1 MGIGKNRAA
10 ITKRELSQL
19 YYLSREIEQDRKRLE
34 ELEAAAQ
41 GITQQITGM
50 PPAGGAGDK
59 VGKYAAEIAD
69 LRAIIEHKVQ
79 QCWYELNRLNRF
91 IASVEDS
98 QMRQILTLRYINR
111 LSWTRIAIEIGGGNT
126 PDSVRK
132 MHDRFLSRQSCPFC
146 PGHM

>member
-1 MGIGKNRAA
+1 MGTGKNRAA

-98 QMRQILTLRYINR
+98 QMRQILTLRYINHMT
-111 LSWTRIAIEIGGGNT
+111 WQKIAFEIEET
-126 PDSVRK
+126 DESYPRRK
-132 MHDRFLSRQSCPFC
+132 HNAFLSKLPKM
-146 PGHM
+146 PEKT